1 MKMSGFRAP
10 AITRSYFGRPILG
23 DWFTGDLWMLLN
35 VVLIVLKVVLMITA
49 KLMSRVFVLSAF
61 VRQRLY
67 FDHGGCLN
75 LELPNILLDL

>member
-1 MKMSGFRAP
+1 M
-10 AITRSYFGRPILG
+10 
-23 DWFTGDLWMLLN
+23 LN

-49 KLMSRVFVLSAF
+49 KLMSRVFVLSVF

-75 LELPNILLDL
+75 LENEYFIGFVNTEIKSCKLKISMMI